1 MKEGIYMN
9 NIYIDEILYQAKVN
23 ITNMEI
29 CGFEALVRFSNGIDI
44 LNTDKVIDSITS
56 VSDKQALTSYVINH
70 IIEDST
76 KLHMN
81 KYRFAV
87 NISPQEIED
96 ISFKEWILDIINKCK
111 NINDIIEFEIIEKDF
126 INDFNIF
133 NDNIKLLKKFGFYIS
148 LDDIGSGYNTLEMIN
163 KISNI
168 DYIKIDKKI
177 INSIN
182 TCDLVEC
189 ILKIAKIK
197 DIRVLAE
204 GVEDYNT
211 YKKLKDLN
219 CDMGQGYFFHKPQN
233 IKQIA
238 KCTIN
243 EFIRRNSPL

>member
-1 MKEGIYMN
+1 MN
-9 NIYIDEILYQAKVN
+9 NIYISEILYQAKVN
-23 ITNMEI
+23 LANMKR
-29 CGFEALVRFSNGIDI
+29 CGFEALVRFSNGTDI

-56 VSDKQALTSYVINH
+56 VLDKQLLTSYVINR

-76 KLHMN
+76 ELHIN

-96 ISFKEWILDIINKCK
+96 ISFKEWILNIKNKYK

-133 NDNIKLLKKFGFYIS
+133 SENIKFLKQLGFYIS
-148 LDDIGSGYNTLEMIN
+148 LDDIGSGYNTLGMIN
-163 KISNI
+163 NISNI
-168 DYIKIDKKI
+168 DYIKIDRKI

-182 TCDLVEC
+182 TCNLVEC
-189 ILKIAKIK
+189 ILKIAKTK

-204 GVEDYNT
+204 GIEDYNT

-243 EFIRRNSPL
+243 EFIMPSEPS

>member
-1 MKEGIYMN
+1 MK
-9 NIYIDEILYQAKVN
+9 
-23 ITNMEI
+23 I
-29 CGFEALVRFSNGIDI
+29 CGFEALVRFSNGTDI

-56 VSDKQALTSYVINH
+56 VLDKQLLTSYVINR

-76 KLHMN
+76 ELNIN

-96 ISFKEWILDIINKCK
+96 ISFKEWILNIKNKYK

-126 INDFNIF
+126 INNFNIF
-133 NDNIKLLKKFGFYIS
+133 SENIKFLKQLGFYIS
-148 LDDIGSGYNTLEMIN
+148 LDDIGSGYNTLGMIN
-163 KISNI
+163 NISNI
-168 DYIKIDKKI
+168 DYIKIDRKI

-182 TCDLVEC
+182 TCNLVEC
-189 ILKIAKIK
+189 ILKIAKTK
-197 DIRVLAE
+197 EIRVLAE
-204 GVEDYNT
+204 GIEDYNT

-243 EFIRRNSPL
+243 EFIMPSEPS

>member
-1 MKEGIYMN
+1 MKEGVYMN
-9 NIYIDEILYQAKVN
+9 NIYISEILYQAKVN
-23 ITNMEI
+23 LTNMEI
-29 CGFEALVRFSNGIDI
+29 CGFEALVRFSNGTDI

-56 VSDKQALTSYVINH
+56 VSDKQLLTSYVINR
-70 IIEDST
+70 IIEDTT
-76 KLHMN
+76 KLHIN

-87 NISPQEIED
+87 NISTQEIED
-96 ISFKEWILDIINKCK
+96 ISFKEWILNIKNKCK

-133 NDNIKLLKKFGFYIS
+133 NENIKFLKQLGFYIS
-148 LDDIGSGYNTLEMIN
+148 LDDIGSGYNTLGMIN
-163 KISNI
+163 NISNI
-168 DYIKIDKKI
+168 DYIKIDRKI

-182 TCDLVEC
+182 TCNLVEC

-197 DIRVLAE
+197 EIRVLAE
-204 GVEDYNT
+204 GIEDYNT

-219 CDMGQGYFFHKPQN
+219 CDMGQGYFFHKPQS

-243 EFIRRNSPL
+243 EFIMPSESP